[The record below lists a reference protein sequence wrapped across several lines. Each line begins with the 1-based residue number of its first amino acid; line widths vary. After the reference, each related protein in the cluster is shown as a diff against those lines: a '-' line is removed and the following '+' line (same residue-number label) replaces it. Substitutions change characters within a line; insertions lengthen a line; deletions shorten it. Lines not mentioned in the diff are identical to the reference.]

1 MQGKEWF
8 GSGELRRKCGRTKS
22 ARKINKRWRR
32 IEGKV
37 GKGLGSKEGRKE
49 GRKSGEERMRK
60 GTREVKEKVAR
71 KEKED

>member
-1 MQGKEWF
+1 M
-8 GSGELRRKCGRTKS
+8 RRKCGRTKS

-49 GRKSGEERMRK
+49 GSLE
-60 GTREVKEKVAR
+60 R
-71 KEKED
+71 KE

>member
-49 GRKSGEERMRK
+49 GSLE
-60 GTREVKEKVAR
+60 R
-71 KEKED
+71 KE